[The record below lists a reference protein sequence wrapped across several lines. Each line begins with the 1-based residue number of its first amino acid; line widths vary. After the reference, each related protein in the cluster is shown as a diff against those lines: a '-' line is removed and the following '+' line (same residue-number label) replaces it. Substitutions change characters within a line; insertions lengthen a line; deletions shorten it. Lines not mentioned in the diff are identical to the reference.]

1 MKHIHTF
8 ESFLNESLNESKLY
22 GVDPGMETEV
32 IYNSL
37 EKKATPAKKMKI
49 KWKSDGG
56 FEKVACF
63 TVTDVIS
70 NDLIIFNK
78 FPGPSMDSRDA
89 KTNIFKRGFGIVSLP
104 THWSG
109 GKLDP
114 QGLPED
120 IVKLVNDLG
129 LRP

>member
-1 MKHIHTF
+1 
-8 ESFLNESLNESKLY
+8 
-22 GVDPGMETEV
+22 
-32 IYNSL
+32 
-37 EKKATPAKKMKI
+37 MKI
-49 KWKSDGG
+49 KWKTDAG
-56 FEKVACF
+56 FEKVAYF

-78 FPGPSMDSRDA
+78 FPGTSMDSRDA

-104 THWSG
+104 AHWSG
-109 GKLDP
+109 GKFDP
-114 QGLPED
+114 QGLPKD